1 MSSTRFV
8 HLRLHSEFSVVD
20 GIVRI
25 DEAIKKAAR
34 DGQGALA
41 LTDSA
46 NIFGAVR
53 FYAAARKK
61 GVKPIIG
68 CDLWI
73 TNDADRDNPFRL
85 AVLVQDRAGYLNL
98 CDLLTRAYLENQ
110 HRNRAEVR
118 LEWFEERDGRL
129 AQGLIAL
136 SGGRHGDVGA
146 SLLAGKIEPAKL
158 AAQRMAAA
166 FPGRYFLELHRTGHE
181 RDAAQTRA
189 ALALGAQT
197 KLPVVATHPIQFLEK
212 DDFRP
217 HEARVCI
224 AEGYTLADPRRPR
237 RYTEQQYFKTQAE
250 MERLVQMMPVA
261 DAGQTICVVRG
272 GREDVLPGPLPVGA
286 RVLAGDGVR
295 QGRAAEAV
303 AQVVSMELADLLQ
316 VFEKLRPAAGGQR
329 RNAILLPL
337 AVPHGD
343 LVALEV
349 NVLDTHVQALEEPQ
363 PAAVQEGAHEQHD
376 AVQLGQHLPHLA
388 AGQDDWHPARPLGAH
403 EPLEQADVALQDVPV
418 QEDQGA
424 QGLGLCRGADA
435 LLHRE
440 VRQERVELLLPHV
453 GGVADPVEED
463 VAPDPVHVGLLG
475 SLAVVA
481 RPNRL
486 ANPVEELRLGRH
498 DLSLAVPSRMQDD
511 GRTAW
516 RIDGHRGMP
525 SVKGD
530 RRRPHA
536 EGERR
541 HRAKSDSRLT
551 TCPVRPD
558 AG

>member
-1 MSSTRFV
+1 MGAAGGSSDPDRMIGCPAPFESPAKALRPRGYPQFIGFAGGRIRWMSSTRFV

-25 DEAIKKAAR
+25 DEAVKKAAR

-110 HRNRAEVR
+110 HRSRAEVR
-118 LEWFEERDGRL
+118 LEWFEERDGHL
-129 AQGLIAL
+129 AQGLIGL

-146 SLLAGKIEPAKL
+146 SLLAGNIEPAKL

-237 RYTEQQYFKTQAE
+237 RYTDQQYFKTQE
-250 MERLVQMMPVA
+250 EIYFV
-261 DAGQTICVVRG
+261 C
-272 GREDVLPGPLPVGA
+272 
-286 RVLAGDGVR
+286 
-295 QGRAAEAV
+295 
-303 AQVVSMELADLLQ
+303 LL
-316 VFEKLRPAAGGQR
+316 K
-329 RNAILLPL
+329 
-337 AVPHGD
+337 
-343 LVALEV
+343 
-349 NVLDTHVQALEEPQ
+349 
-363 PAAVQEGAHEQHD
+363 
-376 AVQLGQHLPHLA
+376 
-388 AGQDDWHPARPLGAH
+388 
-403 EPLEQADVALQDVPV
+403 
-418 QEDQGA
+418 
-424 QGLGLCRGADA
+424 
-435 LLHRE
+435 
-440 VRQERVELLLPHV
+440 
-453 GGVADPVEED
+453 
-463 VAPDPVHVGLLG
+463 G
-475 SLAVVA
+475 SF
-481 RPNRL
+481 
-486 ANPVEELRLGRH
+486 
-498 DLSLAVPSRMQDD
+498 MF
-511 GRTAW
+511 
-516 RIDGHRGMP
+516 M
-525 SVKGD
+525 
-530 RRRPHA
+530 
-536 EGERR
+536 
-541 HRAKSDSRLT
+541 
-551 TCPVRPD
+551 
-558 AG
+558 